1 MALQCRLPSREQC
14 HMRCGAAAGD
24 DVRVERGLRIQPV
37 NANSLPARSKP
48 CGPNSSSNISA
59 NAMPLS
65 HSRRFFLSL
74 ALVFALTVTSGCGT
88 APEGGP
94 LAPPSTLSGE
104 LSCVGSGAAP
114 PTVPGAIS
122 RVYKSASGRELR
134 AHVLEPA
141 SQSANRPAI
150 LFFFG
155 GGWRRGTV
163 TQFLAQAKAA
173 AERGYVA
180 VLADYRVSCR
190 DNTTAVAAVEDARD
204 AYAWLRR
211 EAAGLG
217 VDPGQIVLA
226 GGSAG
231 GQLALV
237 ASLSADSAAR
247 PVALVLYNPAVDLVP
262 LASWIGLQREEAA
275 EISPSAMNLAASP
288 PMLILHGDAD
298 RIVPID
304 TAREFCS
311 KVRAAGGS
319 CELHEY
325 AGQGHGFFN
334 SHAKG
339 AQGLTPYDD
348 TLART
353 FAFLNALG
361 LQPPISVSERV
372 E

>member
-1 MALQCRLPSREQC
+1 
-14 HMRCGAAAGD
+14 
-24 DVRVERGLRIQPV
+24 
-37 NANSLPARSKP
+37 
-48 CGPNSSSNISA
+48 
-59 NAMPLS
+59 MPLS
-65 HSRRFFLSL
+65 HSRRFVLSL
-74 ALVFALTVTSGCGT
+74 ALILALTITSGCGA
-88 APEGGP
+88 APEGG
-94 LAPPSTLSGE
+94 LFALLPSTLSGE
-104 LSCVGSGAAP
+104 LSCAGSGAAP
-114 PTVPGAIS
+114 PSVPGAIS
-122 RVYKSASGRELR
+122 RVYTSASGRELR
-134 AHVLEPA
+134 AHVLAPA
-141 SQSANRPAI
+141 GPSVSRPAI

-155 GGWRRGTV
+155 GGWRRGSV

-173 AERGYVA
+173 VEHGYVA

-211 EAAGLG
+211 ESAGFG
-217 VDPGQIVLA
+217 VNPGQIVLA

-237 ASLSADSAAR
+237 AALSADSAAR
-247 PVALVLYNPAVDLVP
+247 PAALVLYNPAVDLVP

-275 EISPSAMNLAASP
+275 KISPSAMNLAASP

-304 TAREFCS
+304 TVREFCR

-325 AGQGHGFFN
+325 AEQGHGFFN

-339 AQGLTPYDD
+339 AQGLTSYDD
-348 TLART
+348 TLGRT

-361 LQPPISVSERV
+361 LQPPIPVFKRV

>member
-1 MALQCRLPSREQC
+1 
-14 HMRCGAAAGD
+14 
-24 DVRVERGLRIQPV
+24 
-37 NANSLPARSKP
+37 
-48 CGPNSSSNISA
+48 
-59 NAMPLS
+59 MPLS
-65 HSRRFFLSL
+65 HSRRFVLSFAIVL
-74 ALVFALTVTSGCGT
+74 ATTITSGCGV
-88 APEGGP
+88 AQEDG
-94 LAPPSTLSGE
+94 LSALLPSTLLGE
-104 LSCVGSGAAP
+104 LSCAGSGPAP
-114 PTVPGAIS
+114 PSVPGAVS

-134 AHVLEPA
+134 AHVLVPA
-141 SQSANRPAI
+141 GPPVNRPAI

-173 AERGYVA
+173 AEHGYVA

-190 DNTTAVAAVEDARD
+190 DNTTVVAAVEDARD

-211 EAAGLG
+211 EAAEFA
-217 VDPGQIVLA
+217 VDSGQIVLA

-237 ASLSADSAAR
+237 AALSADSAAR
-247 PVALVLYNPAVDLVP
+247 PAALVLYNPAVDLVP
-262 LASWIGLQREEAA
+262 LASWIGLRREEAE

-298 RIVPID
+298 RIVSID
-304 TAREFCS
+304 TVREFCR
-311 KVRAAGGS
+311 KVRAAAGS

-325 AGQGHGFFN
+325 AGQAHGFFN

-339 AQGLTPYDD
+339 ARGLTPYDD

-353 FAFLNALG
+353 FAFLDALG
-361 LQPPISVSERV
+361 MRPPISVSKRV
-372 E
+372 EWSRGSRIDGGTPYQ